1 METQYKIEME
11 KKMKNLCNLCKTNT
25 GREWGYVQYVQYV
38 DGSDTIEKKK
48 KFLCDVCHTEFAI
61 KTKKWGK

>member
-11 KKMKNLCNLCKTNT
+11 KKMKNLCNLCNTNT
-25 GREWGYVQYVQYV
+25 GREWGYVQSV
-38 DGSDTIEKKK
+38 DNSDTIVKTK
-48 KFLCDVCHTEFAI
+48 KFLCDFCHTEFAI

>member
-1 METQYKIEME
+1 
-11 KKMKNLCNLCKTNT
+11 MKNLCNLCKTNT